1 MTVPSVMRKLSL
13 QVGIHLSCVSQD
25 WTVWKCRV
33 LRKRELEGWASGE
46 QEAGRQMHK
55 DRVARAWAALGTEGV
70 QGLPDVRAT
79 MSPSDTSCC
88 SCLNIG
94 AVFPMLHH
102 KSRPLHKQRPPPEGT
117 FPLLTSEQHP
127 FPFRTLFL

>member
-55 DRVARAWAALGTEGV
+55 DRAARAWAALGTEGV

-79 MSPSDTSCC
+79 S
-88 SCLNIG
+88 
-94 AVFPMLHH
+94 V
-102 KSRPLHKQRPPPEGT
+102 T
-117 FPLLTSEQHP
+117 F
-127 FPFRTLFL
+127 